1 MTSAIQL
8 RPKTA
13 FRRGN
18 AHLIIKT
25 DAIFDLGQQIG
36 LRMPRLGERGA
47 RRNHR
52 REFCLNVARL
62 GVFALVN
69 LSLLRLRYRGVKS
82 KTPRVTIPV
91 LVPAA
96 GFATCVAMIAFA
108 FLK

>member
-1 MTSAIQL
+1 M
-8 RPKTA
+8 TA

-25 DAIFDLGQQIG
+25 DAIFDLGQQTG
-36 LRMPRLGERGA
+36 LRMLRLGERGT

-52 REFCLNVARL
+52 RESCLNAATL

-82 KTPRVTIPV
+82 TMLHVTIQA
-91 LVPAA
+91 LHAA
-96 GFATCVAMIAFA
+96 
-108 FLK
+108 